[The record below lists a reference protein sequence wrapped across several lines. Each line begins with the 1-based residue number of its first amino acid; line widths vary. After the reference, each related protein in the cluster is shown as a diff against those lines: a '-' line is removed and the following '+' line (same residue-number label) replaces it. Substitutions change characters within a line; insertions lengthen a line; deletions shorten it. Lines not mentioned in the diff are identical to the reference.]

1 LSILAIV
8 FSVITTNG
16 FYDTIYLMRV
26 GAFELD
32 EPVPELNEPHVL
44 AMLDPWVDAG
54 GVGTL
59 TLSWLER
66 HFQAEDIGRIARP
79 GNFFDFTRYRP
90 TIYYDEGG
98 HKQIEVPNTYMTYGR
113 GTNGNDFIFLHL
125 LEPHSHSDLYIDS
138 IVRVLTK
145 LKVKRYCLIGS
156 MYDYVPH
163 TLPLQVT
170 GGASGEQAAS
180 EMEIQGIEANNYQ
193 GPTSIATLIPQRAP
207 EIGMETMSLIV
218 HIPQYT
224 QLEDDYSGAAR
235 LMDVIASIYGV
246 PVDSEYYEKAQQQS
260 EEVNQALNKNP
271 PLQALVKEMEALQ
284 GKHPPVN
291 PDTRQ
296 PPLAP
301 EIERFLSDMEKR
313 FREGP
318 QQGE

>member
-1 LSILAIV
+1 MLAI
-8 FSVITTNG
+8 
-16 FYDTIYLMRV
+16 L
-26 GAFELD
+26 EQ
-32 EPVPELNEPHVL
+32 
-44 AMLDPWVDAG
+44 WVNASS
-54 GVGTL
+54 VGTL

-66 HFQAEDIGRIARP
+66 HFQAEDIGRIERP
-79 GNFFDFTRYRP
+79 GNFFDFTA
-90 TIYYDEGG
+90 TGLTVYYDEEG

-138 IVRVLTK
+138 IIRVLTK

-180 EMEIQGIEANNYQ
+180 EMEIQGVEANEYQ
-193 GPTSIATLIPQRAP
+193 GPTSIATLISQRAP

-235 LMDVIASIYGV
+235 LIDVITSISGV
-246 PVDSEYYEKAQQQS
+246 PVDSGAVKSAAAVGRSEPGVTTRTPNCNPWSRKWKHYE
-260 EEVNQALNKNP
+260 V
-271 PLQALVKEMEALQ
+271 
-284 GKHPPVN
+284 
-291 PDTRQ
+291 
-296 PPLAP
+296 
-301 EIERFLSDMEKR
+301 
-313 FREGP
+313 REP
-318 QQGE
+318 IPIPTSHI